1 MKQKTELTRLIHDVD
16 CAIDDLTSHLDEID
30 DYCSRARDAKQEL
43 EVALCDLTAL
53 ADCMK
58 QAAQIAQYETDLHS
72 FVSEH
77 RSGMTYRQ
85 ECMFDK
91 LLRLVASTPTSLA

>member
-1 MKQKTELTRLIHDVD
+1 MKQKTELARLIHDVD
-16 CAIDDLTSHLDEID
+16 CAIDDLACNLDDIEC
-30 DYCSRARDAKQEL
+30 YCSRAREAKQEL
-43 EVALCDLTAL
+43 EACLRDLTSL

-77 RSGMTYRQ
+77 RSGMNYRQ

>member
-1 MKQKTELTRLIHDVD
+1 MKQKTELDRLLREVD
-16 CAIDDLTSHLDEID
+16 CAIDDLTSNLDEIE
-30 DYCSRARDAKQEL
+30 DYCSRAQDAKQEL
-43 EVALCDLTAL
+43 EACLRDLTSL

-72 FVSEH
+72 FVTEH